1 MIAASSVTG
10 YIQEPFSPLHSRGV
24 FNAATDHYYTWV
36 SDHNGCLFE
45 AALRDTIAFKYD
57 LAAAAKSV
65 TNARQFASM
74 LVGYCRSCMYR
85 REGRRAL
92 LKDPL
97 ALFAAEWIAAKIDAQ
112 VVVLIRHPAAFVSS
126 LIKANWRHPF
136 SNFLEQPGLMAAHLS
151 PFQSEVERLSRNKSD
166 SDIVEEGTLL
176 WRITHHMIM
185 KYKQA
190 RPDWLYVRHEDLSR
204 DPIAH
209 FHGIFEY
216 LRLPYTSGVK
226 QRIEEYTRQ
235 GNPIE
240 RPGEPSPA
248 VARLDSRKNL
258 SRWMDRLSARQ
269 IARIQEQTADVWP
282 FFYTADDW
290 GAERLNKEPV
300 KVSGG

>member
-1 MIAASSVTG
+1 MIAASSATG
-10 YIQEPFSPLHSRGV
+10 YIGEPFSPTHSRGV

-36 SDHNGCLFE
+36 SDHNGYLYE

-74 LVGYCRSCMYR
+74 LLGYCQSSLYR

-92 LKDPL
+92 LRDPM
-97 ALFAAEWIAAKIDAQ
+97 ALFAAEWIAAKLDAQ
-112 VVVLIRHPAAFVSS
+112 VVVLIRHPAAFVNS
-126 LIKANWRHPF
+126 LIKANWRHSF

-151 PFQSEVERLSRNKSD
+151 PFQSEMERFSGKE

-190 RPDWLYVRHEDLSR
+190 QPGWLYVRHEDLSR
-204 DPIAH
+204 DPITH
-209 FHGIFEY
+209 FDKIFNY
-216 LRLPYTSGVK
+216 LGLAYTSEVK
-226 QRIEEYTRQ
+226 RKIEEYTRR

-240 RPGEPSPA
+240 RLGKPWPA

-258 SRWMDRLSARQ
+258 NRWMDRLSAGQ
-269 IARIQEQTADVWP
+269 IARIREQSADVWP
-282 FFYTADDW
+282 VFYTADDW
-290 GAERLNKEPV
+290 EAKRLNEEPV